1 METVQRNTAYKVWI
15 ADLISGRYVK
25 GQEQFESGY
34 VEIKGNKISRVNIV
48 GGVIDKFSGNNYVS
62 VNLDDGSGVLRLKVW
77 NEFVSLFS
85 EVSVGDLVLIV
96 GKVRDYN
103 NSIYVAPEV
112 VRKLDNPLWFKA
124 RKLELTK
131 KYGEVQRVE
140 NVTPEVSVGNS
151 EDDEMVMNVVEEKMG
166 DSGSSREVLL
176 SLIEKLDFGDGADLG
191 EVVKKS
197 GFNEAN
203 QIVEDL
209 LRDGEVFEIH
219 KGKLRVMG

>member
-48 GGVIDKFSGNNYVS
+48 GGVIDKFLGNNYVS

-131 KYGEVQRVE
+131 MYGEVQRVE

-203 QIVEDL
+203 KIIEDL